1 VLASRWWKDELTDYN
16 PAGLTGNRK
25 IGSVRYE
32 FGVHGHA
39 ALAASSV
46 IVDDKDVADAIARN
60 VLVWDVRPADAYAR
74 GHIAG
79 AINIGD
85 AARVLRD
92 DNTED
97 LIATDRIEKIM
108 GAAGLDP
115 SRETIV
121 YGSRGAVNIPYEQ
134 NWVDPETQT
143 KLARKEVSN
152 NAGMSLKRTAD
163 LKQLYSRFDPK
174 KETIVYCQSGA
185 RASETA
191 GVLQEL
197 GFTNVKIYDSSWL
210 GYGNTL
216 DAPANNVTFFNVGLF
231 NSRLSTLQERVS
243 QLEKGAAGNSR
254 CKRARGH
261 ETVAGSYRAGVREV
275 PISGLLER
283 SKTVCEGPSP
293 EKPMHN
299 AQGRPGKCCGG
310 GGYLSTGNPPPKIDE
325 AVFVG
330 YRLNI
335 GC

>member
-1 VLASRWWKDELTDYN
+1 M
-16 PAGLTGNRK
+16 
-25 IGSVRYE
+25 VRMIAISL
-32 FGVHGHA
+32 FFLWGHA

-60 VLVWDVRPADAYAR
+60 ALVWDVRPADAYAR

-97 LIATDRIEKIM
+97 FIATDRIEKIM

-121 YGSRGAVNIPYEQ
+121 YGSRGAWQPYFGLYTLQYFNGRNIRVYHEGIEGWTAAGHPVSRDASQLPPVALKLEINPTAAVSTKEMVSRLNNPDVQIIDARTPREFTGEDIRAIRGGHIPGAVNIPYEQ

-143 KLARKEVSN
+143 KLARKEVSS

-231 NSRLSTLQERVS
+231 NSRLSTLQERVN
-243 QLEKGAAGNSR
+243 QLEKELAEA
-254 CKRARGH
+254 KAR
-261 ETVAGSYRAGVREV
+261 
-275 PISGLLER
+275 
-283 SKTVCEGPSP
+283 K
-293 EKPMHN
+293 
-299 AQGRPGKCCGG
+299 
-310 GGYLSTGNPPPKIDE
+310 
-325 AVFVG
+325 
-330 YRLNI
+330 
-335 GC
+335 